1 MMKGVMHSEKSG
13 IAGINYRDLQEMHSE
28 RGEIQNKKIPSAN
41 WGPFYIIKRLFK

>member
-1 MMKGVMHSEKSG
+1 MKAIIHSEKSG
-13 IAGINYRDLQEMHSE
+13 VAGMNYRDFPEMPPE